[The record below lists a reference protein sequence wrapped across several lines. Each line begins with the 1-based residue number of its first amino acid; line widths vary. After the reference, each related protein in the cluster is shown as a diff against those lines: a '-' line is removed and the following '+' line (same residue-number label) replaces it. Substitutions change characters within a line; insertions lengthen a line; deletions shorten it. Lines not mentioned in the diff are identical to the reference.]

1 MIALMALTSSS
12 SGLGARPTL
21 LRGLAMGALRL
32 AARLDRET
40 PSASQTAV
48 IGYRPWAARA
58 RARDVF
64 FGRSRAPEPL
74 SGSRLPSSSCR
85 AGAASRE
92 AGFTSLDN
100 PTPEPPLPLTPP
112 PSARPAHPPRASS
125 PP

>member
-12 SGLGARPTL
+12 SGLGARPAL

-32 AARLDRET
+32 APRFDRDT
-40 PSASQTAV
+40 PSASQTAF

-64 FGRSRAPEPL
+64 FDRSRAPEPL
-74 SGSRLPSSSCR
+74 SGSRPPSSSCR

-92 AGFTSLDN
+92 AGFARRDN
-100 PTPEPPLPLTPP
+100 PTPERPLPLTPP
-112 PSARPAHPPRASS
+112 PSARPVQPAGAS
-125 PP
+125 